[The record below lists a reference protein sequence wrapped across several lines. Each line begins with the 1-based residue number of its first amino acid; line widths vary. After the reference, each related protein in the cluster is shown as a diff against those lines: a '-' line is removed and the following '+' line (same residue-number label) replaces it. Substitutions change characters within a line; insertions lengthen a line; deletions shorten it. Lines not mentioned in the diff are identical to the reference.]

1 MKFTW
6 KDDGKRLFLVTLG
19 SLLFAFNMKSFVK
32 AGNMLPGGIAG
43 ITVLVQQIALKF
55 FDLQL
60 PYSVTNLILNL
71 GPIFLGVK
79 FIGKKFTLYSC
90 YMIVLSSILTDILP
104 VQPIVYDW
112 PLIAVFGGLLNGFAI
127 SLCLMGKASSGG
139 LDFVSIYLSNKK
151 NIDAFNYI
159 LILNAMILL
168 VAGYLFDWSRALYS
182 IIFQFSSTQVVHMM
196 YQKHRQHT
204 LLIITDHPTEV
215 YQCISSCTNH
225 GATIF
230 QGTGSYEN
238 KQRYM
243 VYSVVSSDEVKTVL
257 KSVKKI
263 DPSAFINSLRT
274 DSITGRF
281 LVRAED

>member
-19 SLLFAFNMKSFVK
+19 AVLFAFNMKSFVK

-43 ITVLVQQIALKF
+43 ITVLVQQVALKF
-55 FDLQL
+55 FNLQL

-71 GPIFLGVK
+71 GPIFLGIK

-90 YMIVLSSILTDILP
+90 YMIVLSSILTDVLP

-112 PLIAVFGGLLNGFAI
+112 PLVAVFGGLLNGFAI

-159 LILNAMILL
+159 LMLNAIILL
-168 VAGYLFDWSRALYS
+168 IAGCVFDWSRALYS

-215 YQCISSCTNH
+215 YRCISDCTNH

-243 VYSVVSSDEVKTVL
+243 VYSVVSSDEVKIVL